1 MTTYM
6 LGGTSLTQLTEAL
19 ADDDRFLVLN
29 KSDTT
34 TTPADANGSDQWI
47 DAATAAKAFYR
58 GALLVLPSASN
69 VASTNATLVNSALSA
84 AASAGIGVVK
94 CAPVAWNWA
103 AGTVSHD
110 GSGLK
115 LDLEGCAITGSGSGD
130 LIRMFDSSDF
140 DTRTVHGGGVVGF
153 PRFYGTSMTSNS
165 CAVHIGDIPEADVEI
180 MTYDFNSGT
189 DSMGLH
195 WDNCYGHSEASH
207 ARVFTQNCMTG
218 IVHDVNGGVT
228 ATGAHT
234 SAKGS
239 YMRCV
244 LDYQGVQGDDPTYK
258 LVEWRNG
265 AFQVGGRN
273 GVHGN
278 VGGSASALTQGAIS
292 ITGSTPSGIT
302 EPSDSILLNVE
313 LNWDVE
319 RDGTDAN
326 SPMTVNFGGDVNAV
340 VNCTGVVN
348 FGAGAPMQSSNSAGQ
363 WVGFIGTV
371 GGDANLPVNLTAA
384 TTNIASGAQTISSTT
399 AADVAGLALPV
410 AAFTAYKVKLYVP
423 YSSSKTA
430 GMPVF
435 TFSGPSWNAGEL
447 TWWYQTNATPWTT
460 VKTVATSTPT
470 MTGPTLST
478 AANLALMAEG
488 TVVLTAAGTLGIQAK
503 EGTNTDTFVIGA
515 GAYLELTPMAAPS

>member
-1 MTTYM
+1 MTSYH
-6 LGGTSLTQLTEAL
+6 LGGTDLTQLTEAL
-19 ADDDRFLVLN
+19 ADDDRFLVNN

-34 TTPADANGSDQWI
+34 TAPADADGSSQWI

-69 VASTNATLVNSALSA
+69 VASTNATLVNNAISA
-84 AASAGIGVVK
+84 AVTAGIGVVK

-110 GSGLK
+110 GSGVK
-115 LDLEGCAITGSGSGD
+115 LDLEGCSITGSGSGD

-180 MTYDFNSGT
+180 MTYDFNSGS

-195 WDNCYGHSEASH
+195 WDNCYGHSEGSH

-218 IVHDVNGGVT
+218 VVHDVNGGVT
-228 ATGAHT
+228 ATGAHV

-244 LDYQGVQGDDPTYK
+244 LDYQCVQGDNPAYK

-278 VGGSASALTQGAIS
+278 VGGSASGLTQGAIS

-313 LNWDVE
+313 LNWDIE

-326 SPMTVNFGGDVNAV
+326 SPMTVNFGGGVNAV

-348 FGAGAPMQSSNSAGQ
+348 FGAGAPMQSSNSGGQ
-363 WVGFIGTV
+363 WVGFVGTV
-371 GGDANLPVNLTAA
+371 GGDANLPSSLPAA
-384 TTNIASGAQTISSTT
+384 TTNVADGNQAISATSAT
-399 AADVAGLALPV
+399 AITSLALPV
-410 AAFTAYKVKLYVP
+410 AAFVAYKIDLYIPHVSASASGT
-423 YSSSKTA
+423 YTIA
-430 GMPVF
+430 LG
-435 TFSGPSWNAGEL
+435 GPSINAAALDL
-447 TWWYQTNATPWTT
+447 TLWSGTTATPALRASPTT
-460 VKTVATSTPT
+460 GALLTTRTSIATAQALHVK
-470 MTGPTLST
+470 
-478 AANLALMAEG
+478 G
-488 TVVLTAAGTLGIQAK
+488 TIVFSAAGTLTVTGLKSSGGANLTI
-503 EGTNTDTFVIGA
+503 DA
-515 GAYLELTPMAAPS
+515 GASLGLTPMSAP